1 MEVFALFG
9 DGSISAVSCEL
20 YGSDDFA
27 GRVFVDNKDVRDSGH
42 KGIWAAHLAIQTK
55 NYFYTAEF
63 KEDNANYGAQGKSA
77 GLAFALKFAF
87 ENQQQTSQSHRHNS
101 IEATGDASGHDD
113 HAKVLS
119 FGYINTKIAT
129 ALQLLRAREVIVN
142 PKDNAPQ
149 VDDTVETSQPRL
161 CNSIAATG
169 EVSGHGGRAK
179 VCRVGHIN
187 AKIAAA
193 LGSLK
198 GGDLIVYP
206 KDNDPEI
213 DNGLRQRAVQC
224 EIELIP
230 VGTVKEALIAVGIL
244 IRENWLSR
252 MLHWLSRTLMKYG
265 LASAMILSAI
275 GILFLWSKTDQVIT
289 PLDLVQYGR
298 FSEARNAAILA
309 MKDSTS
315 AASVAESAPLLRRL
329 QTPLSIR
336 IAFEYDKANDTGIKQ
351 NKHNDVVLSKGDG
364 YRFDITPSLDCFF
377 YAFQFDSN
385 NEVEL
390 LFPLAGFSMENHLL
404 HGSTLY
410 GIPASDSYFFLED
423 STHQGQLTLYLL
435 ASSWRA
441 KDIEEKYQ
449 QYENASVELRRT
461 LSDELLARIYA
472 RDKALKQGFKGLF
485 FNKAAFLQ
493 VRK

>member
-1 MEVFALFG
+1 MEIFSLFG
-9 DGSISAVSCEL
+9 DGSIAEVSCEL

-42 KGIWAAHLAIQTK
+42 KGIWAAHLAIQTR

-87 ENQQQTSQSHRHNS
+87 ENQQQNSQSHRHNS
-101 IEATGDASGHDD
+101 IEATGDASGHDGR
-113 HAKVLS
+113 AKVLS
-119 FGYINTKIAT
+119 FEYINTKIAT
-129 ALQLLRAREVIVN
+129 VLQLLRAREVIVY
-142 PKDNAPQ
+142 PKDNASQ
-149 VDDTVETSQPRL
+149 ADDTVETSQPRL

-213 DNGLRQRAVQC
+213 DNGLRQRAEQC
-224 EIELIP
+224 EIELVP

-244 IRENWLSR
+244 IREHWLSR
-252 MLHWLSRTLMKYG
+252 MPMKYG
-265 LASAMILSAI
+265 LASALILSAI
-275 GILFLWSKTDQVIT
+275 GILFLWSRSNQIT
-289 PLDLVQYGR
+289 SPLHLAQYGQ
-298 FSEARNAAILA
+298 FSEARDAAIQA
-309 MKDSTS
+309 IKDSIST
-315 AASVAESAPLLRRL
+315 ASVAESALLLRRL

-336 IAFEYDKANDTGIKQ
+336 IAFGYDKANDTGIKQ
-351 NKHNDVVLSKGDG
+351 NKLDNVVLSKGDG

-390 LFPLAGFSMENHLL
+390 LFPLTNFSMENHLL
-404 HGSTLY
+404 RGSTLY
-410 GIPASDSYFFLED
+410 AVPASGSYFYLED
-423 STHQGQLTLYLL
+423 STHQGQLTLYFL
-435 ASSWRA
+435 ASFWQA
-441 KDIEEKYQ
+441 KDVEEKYQ
-449 QYENASVELRRT
+449 QYENATADLKRARSE
-461 LSDELLARIYA
+461 ELLTRIHE
-472 RDKALKQGFKGLF
+472 RGKALKQGINGLF
-485 FNKAAFLQ
+485 FSKAAFLQ
-493 VRK
+493 ERK